1 MFLPLGDSP
10 NPPGTPYVNYLLIG
24 LNVAIFLLVT
34 LPLSRQSVNLSD
46 PFLYQYLRDIGVSA
60 QLPVDAIARHI
71 SAYDLVV
78 YRYGYRPAAPAL
90 LNLFSAMFLHA
101 GVMHLAGNM
110 LFLWIFGDNVEYR
123 LGRLGYLFTYLATG
137 IASTLFFA
145 LFAPG
150 SPVPMIGASGAI
162 SGVLGCYFLWFK
174 RNQVKVFLFL
184 FPFFIGTYYIPARFV
199 LGFYLLIENLFPF
212 LFNAGRGSGV
222 AYGAHIGGFLAGLAI
237 AAVVAAVP
245 HREQERQSRKAPVVE
260 PEPEPEQL
268 TPAQA
273 IAAYLRRG
281 DYPGAV
287 RHYFALEGRSGR
299 LPLHSDTLLVLGE
312 YLLTVQGWQPA
323 LSIFR
328 RFLAERPADPEVA
341 RAFLGA
347 GKAMLGL
354 PRQTTSAYQYFLS
367 AAETATS
374 PDLVAEA
381 RQYLR
386 RLEGGTS

>member
-1 MFLPLGDSP
+1 MFLPLGDRP
-10 NPPGTPYVNYLLIG
+10 NPPGVSYVNFILIG
-24 LNVAIFLLVT
+24 LNVAVFLLVT
-34 LPLSRQSVNLSD
+34 LPLSQQPVNLSD
-46 PFLYQYLRDIGVSA
+46 PLLYQYLRDIGVSA
-60 QLPVDAIARHI
+60 QVPVDAIARHV
-71 SAYDLVV
+71 SAYDLIV
-78 YRYGYRPAAPAL
+78 YRYGYRPAAGGL
-90 LNLFSAMFLHA
+90 LNLFTAMFLHA
-101 GVMHLAGNM
+101 GGMHLAGNM

-123 LGRLGYLFTYLATG
+123 LGRLGYLFSYLATG

-150 SPVPMIGASGAI
+150 SSVPMIGASGAI
-162 SGVLGCYFLWFK
+162 SGVLGFYFLWFK
-174 RNQVKVFLFL
+174 RNQVKVFVFL
-184 FPFFIGTYYIPARFV
+184 FPFIIGTYFVPARFV

-222 AYGAHIGGFLAGLAI
+222 AYGAHIGGFLAGMALA
-237 AAVVAAVP
+237 ALVSAVP
-245 HREQERQSRKAPVVE
+245 HRERTGRERQSSAAE
-260 PEPEPEQL
+260 PDEEAL

-273 IAAYLRRG
+273 IAGRLRLG
-281 DYPGAV
+281 DFPGAV
-287 RHYFALEGRSGR
+287 RHYFALEGRAGR

-312 YLLTVQGWQPA
+312 YLLGVEAWQQA

-328 RFLAERPADPEVA
+328 RFLAERPADPEIA

-374 PDLVAEA
+374 PDLAAEA
-381 RQYLR
+381 RRYIR
-386 RLEGGTS
+386 RLEGERREE